1 MKRSF
6 KAISAAVAAAMTIS
20 GMAAVPCYAGIK
32 IPFIGEIGGSS
43 VEDPEL
49 ESMFGRSLKEMAG
62 KFDGMS
68 EPYWNMGVTSSSN
81 GQVTLFSADSS
92 NGGDGITQIQL
103 TGSGNPYW
111 LMGVDTGMSYSDAG
125 NELSGKGFRCMPSKP
140 VYYDRNGN
148 YVALDGQDNNLTVTM
163 SHVTLG
169 SHTDKT
175 EVSQYMGENLREI
188 FFEVDDVG
196 ARTE

>member
-103 TGSGNPYW
+103 TDHAAYRSPCSRVECI
-111 LMGVDTGMSYSDAG
+111 L
-125 NELSGKGFRCMPSKP
+125 
-140 VYYDRNGN
+140 
-148 YVALDGQDNNLTVTM
+148 
-163 SHVTLG
+163 
-169 SHTDKT
+169 
-175 EVSQYMGENLREI
+175 
-188 FFEVDDVG
+188 
-196 ARTE
+196 